1 METKEITQ
9 LKRLLFGRML
19 FFSGDNNG
27 DFYANEGVNYQIDN
41 VPLDHRAGFEKRRV
55 LRLNLQNVNR
65 FEYHKLDIPELG
77 FKLITIEYG

>member
-1 METKEITQ
+1 MLVETKEITQ

-41 VPLDHRAGFEKRRV
+41 VPLDHRARFEKSRV
-55 LRLNLQNVNR
+55 LQNVNR